1 MNVNERAIHRSPTS
15 ARRSFD
21 LNSPRALALARLL
34 VPLLFGLY
42 SVFLGADSNWDL
54 LNYHLYN
61 PYAWLNGRLQTDLA
75 PAGMQSYFNP
85 LLDLP
90 YYWMSQ
96 HFPAR
101 LAGFAMGVL
110 HGLNFVLL
118 LSIARS
124 ATADADAENRYRRPL
139 LLALAGCLVPCFLS
153 QIGNTMGDN
162 TTALLVLGGLAILLS
177 HWDRIK
183 NAAAGAALLP
193 AASGLLVGMGIGLKP
208 TTACYA
214 VAMCA
219 ALLTYPARLATRIRI
234 AFVFGIGVLAGW
246 AATGGYW
253 MLHMWHLFG
262 NPLYPQ
268 FGQFFPNPLTQPIGS
283 GDVRFLPHGIM
294 QSILRPLVMAIDPS
308 KVAGL
313 SREIVWPIVWALL
326 LFTFATAIARRLRRD
341 EPRRLDSRARFI
353 VAFVAIGYLVWM
365 KVFSI
370 YRYLVPVEMLAPIV
384 VFALVTFL
392 KRGRAGGKTARW
404 LIGAIVVTG
413 VIGGLKTWG
422 HEGWRDPVFH
432 VDVPPIAAPARAT
445 VILYSVSGA
454 RAWMVPFFPPQIAF
468 ASIASSFPATNAY
481 NERVRDMVISRGG
494 QGYALI
500 DGDDDWRA
508 QSVAGADKL
517 VGKLGLTDSD
527 QGCAKLK
534 WAVSRLHLHASVEDL
549 SEGAKKCRLT
559 VRADDAQKAAMTN
572 KFALDEAVQ
581 AFSGAGL
588 ELQLQTC
595 KPYYSSIGTHVGQY
609 RFCDVKAR

>member
-1 MNVNERAIHRSPTS
+1 MNVNERAIHRSPSS

-21 LNSPRALALARLL
+21 LNSPRTLALARLL

-124 ATADADAENRYRRPL
+124 ATADASAEHRYRRPL

-153 QIGNTMGDN
+153 QVGNTMGDN
-162 TTALLVLGGLAILLS
+162 TTALLVLGGLAILLG
-177 HWDRIK
+177 HWDAIK
-183 NAAAGAALLP
+183 HTTAGAALLT
-193 AASGLLVGMGIGLKP
+193 AVSGLLVGMGIGLKP

-219 ALLTYPARLATRIRI
+219 ALLTYPDGLITRIRM
-234 AFVFGIGVLAGW
+234 AFLFGIGVLAGW

-268 FGQFFPNPLTQPIGS
+268 FGQYFPNPLTQPIGS
-283 GDVRFLPHGIM
+283 GDVRFLPHGII
-294 QSILRPLVMAIDPS
+294 QSILRPFVMAVDPS

-326 LFTFATAIARRLRRD
+326 LYTFGTVVARRLRHD
-341 EPRRLDSRARFI
+341 QPRRLDSRARFI
-353 VAFVAIGYLVWM
+353 IVFVALGFLVWM

-384 VFALVTFL
+384 VFALATFL
-392 KRGRAGGKTARW
+392 KGAQAGAKTAKW

-432 VDVPPIAAPARAT
+432 VDIPAIAAPERAT

-468 ASIASSFPATNAY
+468 AGIASSFPATNAY
-481 NERVRDMVISRGG
+481 DERVRAMMISRGG

-508 QSVAGADKL
+508 QSVARTDKL
-517 VGKLGLTDSD
+517 IGKLGLTDSD
-527 QGCAKLK
+527 RGCAKVK
-534 WAVSRLHLHASVEDL
+534 WVVNRLHLHASVEDL
-549 SEGAKKCRLT
+549 SGEAKKCRLT

-572 KFALDEAVQ
+572 QFALDEAVQ
-581 AFSGAGL
+581 AFAGANL

-595 KPYYSSIGTHVGQY
+595 KPYASRIGTHVSQY
-609 RFCDVKAR
+609 RFCEVKAR